1 MNFKDILIS
10 GIIPAFLLGLGTVLM
25 KLSLKNGISLPF
37 FITIVGFTVFI
48 CGLIAI
54 YLSKDYITSLSSIN
68 YAILMGISWSIAILC
83 MSYSILKLNIPITII
98 APITN
103 SNVLVAVFLGA
114 IIFSEFKYL
123 EINKILVGTI
133 FIIIGT
139 VIISNASI
147 KN

>member
-98 APITN
+98 DPITN